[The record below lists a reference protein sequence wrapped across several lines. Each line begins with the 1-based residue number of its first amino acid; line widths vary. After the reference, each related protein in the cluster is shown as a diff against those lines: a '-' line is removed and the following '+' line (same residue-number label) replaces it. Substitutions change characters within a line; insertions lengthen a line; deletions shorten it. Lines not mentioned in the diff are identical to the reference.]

1 MKKLTVVMLCV
12 VLAACKGD
20 GVQYR
25 TETSGRGDIEETVT
39 ATGTVNPVTT
49 VQVGTQVS
57 GTIQKI
63 YVDFNSHVKKGEL
76 IAQIDPTFFQTQLAQ
91 SQANADH
98 AEASLRDAERVL
110 NQNKAL
116 YAKNLV
122 AKNDYDSAVTA
133 YDEAKA
139 QLAQAKAA
147 LQSAATNL
155 SYTKI
160 YSPVD
165 GIVISRNVDVGQT
178 VAASFQTPTL
188 FTIAQDLTKMQ
199 IDTNVAESDIG
210 VVRVGQETDF
220 TVDAYPDTTFKGKV
234 WQIRKAPI
242 TVQNVVTYDVVI
254 QVSNRDLRLMP
265 GMTANV
271 SIVISRQKDVLK
283 VSNAALR
290 FRPERPAGT
299 QGSANEV
306 VRKRPSGP
314 AVWVLENG
322 KPTRVAVTLG
332 ITDGINTEIVSGD
345 LKEGQAVIVEA
356 IRQNSGG
363 ASRPPR
369 IF

>member
-1 MKKLTVVMLCV
+1 
-12 VLAACKGD
+12 
-20 GVQYR
+20 
-25 TETSGRGDIEETVT
+25 
-39 ATGTVNPVTT
+39 
-49 VQVGTQVS
+49 
-57 GTIQKI
+57 
-63 YVDFNSHVKKGEL
+63 
-76 IAQIDPTFFQTQLAQ
+76 
-91 SQANADH
+91 
-98 AEASLRDAERVL
+98 
-110 NQNKAL
+110 
-116 YAKNLV
+116 
-122 AKNDYDSAVTA
+122 
-133 YDEAKA
+133 
-139 QLAQAKAA
+139 
-147 LQSAATNL
+147 
-155 SYTKI
+155 
-160 YSPVD
+160 
-165 GIVISRNVDVGQT
+165 
-178 VAASFQTPTL
+178 
-188 FTIAQDLTKMQ
+188 
-199 IDTNVAESDIG
+199 
-210 VVRVGQETDF
+210 
-220 TVDAYPDTTFKGKV
+220 
-234 WQIRKAPI
+234 
-242 TVQNVVTYDVVI
+242 VVTYDVVI